1 MTANNG
7 LRIKNYQSYELN
19 ISKQIQ
25 PLRRFYRE
33 KKENKNRRNTE
44 EEIYLNKFTKNVLSW
59 KRKKKKNGRNA
70 EEEIYS

>member
-19 ISKQIQ
+19 TSKKIQ

-44 EEIYLNKFTKNVLSW
+44 EKIYLNKFTKNVLS
-59 KRKKKKNGRNA
+59 
-70 EEEIYS
+70 

>member
-19 ISKQIQ
+19 TSKKIQ

-44 EEIYLNKFTKNVLSW
+44 EEIYLNKFTKNVLS
-59 KRKKKKNGRNA
+59 
-70 EEEIYS
+70 